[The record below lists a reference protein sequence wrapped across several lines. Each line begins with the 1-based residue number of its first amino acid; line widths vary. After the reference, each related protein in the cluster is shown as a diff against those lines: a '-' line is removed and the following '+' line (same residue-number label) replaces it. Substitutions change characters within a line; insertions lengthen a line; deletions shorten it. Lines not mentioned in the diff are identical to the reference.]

1 MMHCISATG
10 LKIAMHR
17 YKLKPM
23 ETLKK
28 MLPLLM
34 LLLPLAIFA
43 QHKPTSYDSDG
54 DGIPDSVD
62 KCVLVPGIAR
72 FNGCPFAPVVTMNDR
87 DGDGVPDALDACPD
101 MFGLSSNHGC
111 PDMKLINNATGMSG
125 AGQTDNDAP
134 VTLFTSNSSSQQQ
147 QLSDFKDN
155 LLSVLAS
162 SGHMF
167 SDLRTGK
174 DEHENDYKT
183 ALCLAGADE
192 CYIDLSQ
199 HFYATYGTYTNLE
212 TAMDKYETL
221 KENLQLA
228 LGETKW
234 NGAETVENGIKSFE
248 LKRKPDGHNSFL
260 PAVTAF
266 VQQTPD
272 NLYRVYLKINSK

>member
-1 MMHCISATG
+1 LMPPISTTG
-10 LKIAMHR
+10 LNIAMYR

-28 MLPLLM
+28 LLPVLIFM
-34 LLLPLAIFA
+34 LPLAIYA

-54 DGIPDSVD
+54 DGIPDSID
-62 KCVLVPGIAR
+62 KCVLVPGVAQ
-72 FNGCPFAPVVTMNDR
+72 FNGCPFAPVVTADDR

-111 PDMKLINNATGMSG
+111 PDMSLINNTTGMTG

-134 VTLFTSNSSSQQQ
+134 VTLFTSSSSSQQQ
-147 QLSDFKDN
+147 QLTDFKDN
-155 LLSVLAS
+155 LLAVLAS

-167 SDLRTGK
+167 SDLRTNK

-199 HFYATYGTYTNLE
+199 HFYATYGTYTDLE
-212 TAMDKYETL
+212 VAMDKYEGL
-221 KENLQLA
+221 KENLQMA
-228 LGETKW
+228 LSESLW
-234 NGAETVENGIKSFE
+234 SRAENVENGIKSFE
-248 LKRKPDGHNSFL
+248 LRRKDGHNSFS
-260 PAVTAF
+260 PSVSAF

-272 NLYRVYLKINSK
+272 NLYRVYLKISSR